1 MKKLLLLVLL
11 LTLPACV
18 APPVITVASLALSGV
33 SFMETGKTLPDH
45 ALSSVS
51 QRDCI
56 MFRAARG
63 EQICQLSDLPVL
75 ATSVAMVEEPSVIGA
90 DPVPVGP
97 ILDNAPATVPAAPVQ
112 PVDVAVLA
120 PPAAAR
126 LAAVADVR
134 ESDEGQFD
142 VVALVSPETP
152 PTIRPAVGAFLP
164 VPLGDIGVPAAT
176 TTRAP
181 AALPGA
187 KSLRHLV
194 VGSFRDHNRAA
205 VHVANLGR
213 ADLKI
218 VEAVVKGRS
227 QYRVVAGPYADDDLA
242 AAQRAFAARGVKR
255 AWVLRV
261 ADTDL
266 IRVAAR

>member
-1 MKKLLLLVLL
+1 MKKLLFLALL

-33 SFMETGKTLPDH
+33 SFVQTGKTLPDH

-63 EQICQLSDLPVL
+63 EQICQISDLPLV
-75 ATSVAMVEEPSVIGA
+75 ATDVAFVEEPSVIRSG
-90 DPVPVGP
+90 PVAVAVIP
-97 ILDNAPATVPAAPVQ
+97 DKAPAMAAPVQ

-120 PPAAAR
+120 PPAVPQ
-126 LAAVADVR
+126 VA
-134 ESDEGQFD
+134 
-142 VVALVSPETP
+142 VVAAAIASDAALFDEVAFVAHETTP
-152 PTIRPAVGAFLP
+152 AIRPAGAAFIP
-164 VPLGDIGVPAAT
+164 VPLGDIGVPAVVAA
-176 TTRAP
+176 RAP
-181 AALPGA
+181 PAISQAE
-187 KSLRHLV
+187 SLRYLV
-194 VGSFRDHNRAA
+194 VGSFRDPKRAA
-205 VHVANLGR
+205 DHVASLGR

-218 VEAVVKGRS
+218 VEAAVHGRA
-227 QYRVVAGPYADDDLA
+227 QYRVVAGPYAADELA
-242 AAQRAFAARGVKR
+242 NAQRAFAARGVKR
-255 AWVLRV
+255 AWMLRL